1 MLKQFLP
8 VVLAAGLMS
17 VAAPFAGAQSNDTQA
32 APPATT
38 QQPADANGG
47 RHHGPPDPAA
57 RTQKLTKKL
66 KLTSDQQTKVQD
78 ILQTQKSQMDSLRQD
93 NSGSQQDRRSKMM
106 EIRQT
111 SNTQIRALL
120 DSNQQKKWDAMQAK
134 RERHGHGHDS
144 AQQAPPA

>member
-17 VAAPFAGAQSNDTQA
+17 VAAPFAGAQSNDSQA
-32 APPATT
+32 APPASA
-38 QQPADANGG
+38 QQPANGG
-47 RHHGPPDPAA
+47 RHHATPDPAA
-57 RTQKLTKKL
+57 RTRKLTKKL
-66 KLTSDQQTKVQD
+66 KLTSDQQGKVQD
-78 ILQTQKSQMDSLRQD
+78 ILQSQKSQIDSLRQE

-120 DSNQQKKWDAMQAK
+120 DSDQQKKWDAMQAK